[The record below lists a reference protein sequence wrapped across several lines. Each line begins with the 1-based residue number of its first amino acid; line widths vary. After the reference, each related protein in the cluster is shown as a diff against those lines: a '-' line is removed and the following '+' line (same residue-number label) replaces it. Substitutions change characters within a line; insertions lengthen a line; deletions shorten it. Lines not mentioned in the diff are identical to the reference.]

1 MDLFF
6 QMKGVDQE
14 RRVSV
19 LQWILKEMKTTLFV
33 VLYLYKLEL
42 SAAKN
47 DFFIRSC
54 CSVIIGLECMPDRE
68 NGNYVKFHYL
78 CDTMPWEQGNWN
90 DSFRILEE
98 FSPRVKNNM
107 IPIVWMK

>member
-47 DFFIRSC
+47 DFLLDPA
-54 CSVIIGLECMPDRE
+54 VL
-68 NGNYVKFHYL
+68 
-78 CDTMPWEQGNWN
+78 
-90 DSFRILEE
+90 
-98 FSPRVKNNM
+98 
-107 IPIVWMK
+107 